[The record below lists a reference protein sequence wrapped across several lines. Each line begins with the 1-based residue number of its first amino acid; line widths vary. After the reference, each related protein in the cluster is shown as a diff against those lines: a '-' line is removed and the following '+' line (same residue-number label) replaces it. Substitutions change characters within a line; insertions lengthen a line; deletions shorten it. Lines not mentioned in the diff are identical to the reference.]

1 MEILIPIVL
10 LVWGLALLT
19 LGGELLVRGATSFAR
34 LAGLTPA
41 VIGLTI
47 VAMGTSLPE
56 LVVSLIAGVR
66 GQPDIAVGNVVGSNI
81 FNLTAVL
88 GVTGMI
94 IALPVHG
101 SAVKLEWPVMFAAS
115 ILVTWAM
122 WNGTLVRWE
131 GIAFLVGLLLFT
143 AYAVYIARNEVVG
156 RESDELT
163 AEVEER
169 SRFATSRTLSLGVV
183 VVGTAILAYGG
194 REFVEGA
201 SRLARVL
208 GMEERIIGLTVV
220 GAGTGMPELATSIIA
235 ARRKQTD
242 VAVANM
248 IGSNL
253 FNLLGI
259 LGVAAVVR
267 PISVHPAILRTD
279 VWWMLAT
286 TALIFPLLV
295 TGMRISR
302 REGALLLAIY
312 VSYLVFL
319 LR

>member
-1 MEILIPIVL
+1 MEILIPVVL
-10 LVWGLALLT
+10 LAWGLVLLT
-19 LGGELLVRGATSFAR
+19 VGGELLVRGATSFAR
-34 LAGLTPA
+34 LVGLTPA

-56 LVVSLIAGVR
+56 LVVSLIAGMR

-88 GVTGMI
+88 GVTGLI

-115 ILVTWAM
+115 LLVTLAM

-131 GIAFLVGLLLFT
+131 GILFLIGLAFFT
-143 AYAVYIARNEVVG
+143 AYAVYIARHEVIAL
-156 RESDELT
+156 ENAELE

-169 SRFATSRTLSLGVV
+169 SRIASSRALSLGIV

-201 SRLARVL
+201 SRLARVI
-208 GMEERIIGLTVV
+208 GMDERVIGLTVV
-220 GAGTGMPELATSIIA
+220 GAGTGMPELVTSVIA

-267 PISVHPAILRTD
+267 PLSVNPEILRVD

-286 TALIFPLLV
+286 TALIFPLLI

-302 REGALLLAIY
+302 REGGMLLAIY
-312 VSYLVFL
+312 VAYLYFL
-319 LR
+319 LA

>member
-1 MEILIPIVL
+1 MELLAPIVL

-19 LGGELLVRGATSFAR
+19 VGGELLVRGATSFAR
-34 LAGLTPA
+34 LVGLTPA

-56 LVVSLIAGVR
+56 LVVSLIAGMR
-66 GQPDIAVGNVVGSNI
+66 GQSDIAVGNVVGSNI

-88 GVTGMI
+88 GVTAVI
-94 IALPVHG
+94 ITLPVHG
-101 SAVKLEWPVMFAAS
+101 SAVRLEWPVMFGAS
-115 ILVTWAM
+115 LVVTWAM
-122 WNGTLVRWE
+122 WNQVLGRAE
-131 GIAFLVGLLLFT
+131 GIAFLGGLVLFT
-143 AYAVYIARNEVVG
+143 AYAVYIARNEVAAA
-156 RESDELT
+156 ENAELE

-169 SRFATSRTLSLGVV
+169 SRFARSRLMSLGIV
-183 VVGTAILAYGG
+183 VVGTALLAYGG
-194 REFVEGA
+194 REFVDGA

-220 GAGTGMPELATSIIA
+220 GAGTGMPELATSVIA

-248 IGSNL
+248 IGSNI
-253 FNLLGI
+253 FNLLAI
-259 LGVAAVVR
+259 LGVASVVR
-267 PISVHPAILRTD
+267 PITVHPEILRTD

-286 TALIFPLLV
+286 TALIYPLLI

-302 REGALLLAIY
+302 REGALLLGVY
-312 VSYLVFL
+312 VTYIAFL